1 MTLAKMLQP
10 SMSRGELAPGLR
22 GRVDTVAY
30 SIGLHLCKNVYTKP
44 TGGAASRPGNRFRG
58 RAKYGDRYTRLIEFV
73 YSTEQ
78 KYLIEAGDLYF
89 RFWVNGSLLTS
100 VTKSI
105 SGITQANPA
114 VVTSMAH
121 GFVTGQHV
129 LLDGIRGMSRLNG
142 RTFQITVLTPD
153 TFRLGGLNTAAYP
166 AYAGGGTVSV
176 VAEVSSPYT
185 SAMLRE
191 VRFTQSADVL
201 FLAHGSVPT
210 KELRRLTPSSF
221 QLRDFAF
228 RRGPFRSFNTDEAR
242 IMAVSASQG
251 SVTVTTNVDTFHPDM
266 VGGLIY
272 LEEKELRGVKPWAS
286 AEKNVPLGSL
296 RRSDQKVFR
305 ASEVPVVVSPAY
317 YITGSSRPTHSSGR
331 AYDGPQDIKNDGV
344 NNYTVGVEWEF
355 VHNTFGIVQITSVTD
370 ARTAKAIVIERIPD
384 SIVGT
389 APSPGNTWTFSGD
402 GVDTTF
408 AITGAVSNNPN
419 DYSVVI
425 NGTPVQ
431 SNPYYPGGG
440 GVDGGGGGS
449 VRPGDNPG
457 FAEQVA

>member
-1 MTLAKMLQP
+1 MEFLQP

-30 SIGLHLCKNVYTKP
+30 STALHLCRNCYTKP
-44 TGGAASRPGNRFRG
+44 TGGVASRPGRRFRG
-58 RAKYGDRYTRLIEFV
+58 RAKYGDRYTRLIEFI
-73 YSTEQ
+73 YSTEA

-89 RFWVNGSLLTS
+89 RFWVNGALLTNA
-100 VTKSI
+100 TKAI
-105 SGITQANPA
+105 TGITQGALP
-114 VVTSMAH
+114 VVTSVAH
-121 GFVTGQHV
+121 GYATGDHV
-129 LLDGIRGMSRLNG
+129 LITGVRGMTRLND
-142 RTFQITVLTPD
+142 RTFQITVTGVD
-153 TFRLGGLNTAAYP
+153 TYTLAGVDTTSYGAYT
-166 AYAGGGTVSV
+166 GGGTGDRV
-176 VAEVSSPYT
+176 VEVATPYT
-185 SAMLRE
+185 QTMLRE
-191 VRFTQSADVL
+191 VRYTQSADVL
-201 FLAHGSVPT
+201 FLTHGSVPI
-210 KELRRLTPSSF
+210 KELRRLTSTSF

-251 SVTVTTNVDTFHPDM
+251 VVTVTTNVDTFHADM

-286 AEKNVPLGSL
+286 AEKNVPLGAL

-355 VHNTFGIVQITSVTD
+355 VHNTFGIVQITAVTD
-370 ARTAKAIVIERIPD
+370 ARTATATVIERIPD

-408 AITGAVSNNPN
+408 AITGAISNNAN

-449 VRPGDNPG
+449 VRPGDTNVP
-457 FAEQVA
+457 QLTP

>member
-1 MTLAKMLQP
+1 MEFTQP

-30 SIGLHLCKNVYTKP
+30 SIALQLCRNVYTKP
-44 TGGAASRPGNRFRG
+44 TGGAASRPGRRFRG
-58 RAKYGDRYTRLIEFV
+58 RAKYGDRYTRLIDFV
-73 YSTEQ
+73 YSTEA

-89 RFWVNGSLLTS
+89 RFWVNGALLTNATKTITGMTQASPTS
-100 VTKSI
+100 VT
-105 SGITQANPA
+105 A
-114 VVTSMAH
+114 VAH
-121 GFVTGQHV
+121 GFQTGDHVLITGARGMTKLNDRSFEITVTGV
-129 LLDGIRGMSRLNG
+129 DTFTLSGSDTLLDPVYL
-142 RTFQITVLTPD
+142 
-153 TFRLGGLNTAAYP
+153 
-166 AYAGGGTVSV
+166 GGGTASRV
-176 VAEVSSPYT
+176 VEVATPY
-185 SAMLRE
+185 SAAMLRD
-191 VRFTQSADVL
+191 VRYTQSADVL
-201 FLAHGSVPT
+201 FLVHGSVPI
-210 KELRRLTPSSF
+210 KELRRLTASSF
-221 QLRDFAF
+221 ELRDFGF

-242 IMAVSASQG
+242 IMAVSGTQG
-251 SVTVTTNVDTFHPDM
+251 VVTVTTNVDTFHADM

-355 VHNTFGIVQITSVTD
+355 VHNTFGIVQITAVTD
-370 ARTAKAIVIERIPD
+370 AKTVTANVIERIPD
-384 SIVGT
+384 SIIGT
-389 APSPGNTWTFSGD
+389 APTPGNTWTISGD
-402 GVDTTF
+402 GVDKTLS
-408 AITGAVSNNPN
+408 IPGATSNNAA
-419 DYSVVI
+419 DYTVTI
-425 NGTPVQ
+425 NGVPTQ

-449 VRPGDNPG
+449 VRPDGTFVPG
-457 FAEQVA
+457 ITP

>member
-1 MTLAKMLQP
+1 MEFTQP

-30 SIGLHLCKNVYTKP
+30 SIALQLCRNVYTKP
-44 TGGAASRPGNRFRG
+44 TGGAASRPGRRFRG
-58 RAKYGDRYTRLIEFV
+58 RAKYGDRYTRLIDFV
-73 YSTEQ
+73 YSTEA

-89 RFWVNGSLLTS
+89 RFWVNGALLTNA
-100 VTKSI
+100 TKTI
-105 SGITQANPA
+105 TGITNGVTPTVTA
-114 VVTSMAH
+114 VAH
-121 GFVTGQHV
+121 GYVTGDHV
-129 LLDGIRGMSRLNG
+129 LITGVRGMTRIND
-142 RTFQITVLTPD
+142 RTFQITVTGTD
-153 TFRLGGLNTAAYP
+153 TFTLSGVNTTGYAAYT
-166 AYAGGGTVSV
+166 GGGAASRV
-176 VAEVSSPYT
+176 VEVATPY
-185 SAMLRE
+185 SAAMLRD
-191 VRFTQSADVL
+191 VRYTQSADVL
-201 FLAHGSVPT
+201 FLVHGAVPI
-210 KELRRLTPSSF
+210 KELRRLTASSF
-221 QLRDFAF
+221 ELRNFGF

-242 IMAVSASQG
+242 IMAVSGTQG
-251 SVTVTTNVDTFHPDM
+251 VVTVTTNVDTFDPAM

-286 AEKNVPLGSL
+286 AEKNVPLGAL
-296 RRSDQKVFR
+296 RRSDQKVYR

-355 VHNTFGIVQITSVTD
+355 VHNTFGIVQITAVTD
-370 ARTAKAIVIERIPD
+370 AKTATATVIERVPD

-408 AITGAVSNNPN
+408 AITGAVSNNAN

-425 NGTPVQ
+425 NGTPIQ

>member
-1 MTLAKMLQP
+1 MEFTQP

-30 SIGLHLCKNVYTKP
+30 SIALQLCRNVYTKP
-44 TGGAASRPGNRFRG
+44 TGGAASRPGRRFRG
-58 RAKYGDRYTRLIEFV
+58 RAKYGDRYTRLIDFV
-73 YSTEQ
+73 YSTEA

-89 RFWVNGSLLTS
+89 RFWVNGALLTNS
-100 VTKSI
+100 TKAVSAI
-105 SGITQANPA
+105 SKAA
-114 VVTSMAH
+114 VPTVLSNAH
-121 GFVTGQHV
+121 GFQTGDHVLFSGVTGMTRIN
-129 LLDGIRGMSRLNG
+129 D
-142 RTFQITVLTPD
+142 RTFQITVVNPNQFTIAGVD
-153 TFRLGGLNTAAYP
+153 TTN
-166 AYAGGGTVSV
+166 YATYTGGGTVSRV
-176 VAEVSSPYT
+176 VEVSTPYT
-185 SAMLRE
+185 SAMLKE
-191 VRFTQSADVL
+191 VRYTQSADVL
-201 FLAHGSVPT
+201 FLTHGSVPI
-210 KELRRLTPSSF
+210 KELRRLTASSF
-221 QLRDFAF
+221 ELRNFAF

-242 IMAVSASQG
+242 IMAVSGTQG
-251 SVTVTTNVDTFHPDM
+251 VVTVTTNVDTFDPAM

-286 AEKNVPLGSL
+286 AEKNVALGAL

-305 ASEVPVVVSPAY
+305 ASEVPVVVGPAY

-355 VHNTFGIVQITSVTD
+355 VHNTFGIVQITAVTD
-370 ARTAKAIVIERIPD
+370 AKTATATVIERIPD

-408 AITGAVSNNPN
+408 AITGAVSNNAN